1 MCLFACALAAHLA
14 THGNSA
20 TSVSC
25 LLVWQNVGIWLAGQ
39 VCIADAIA
47 ASSCFPPLFRPIHIP
62 VKYPGPNGAI
72 DTVIPLTDGG
82 VYDNLGA

>member
-1 MCLFACALAAHLA
+1 MIVPSLIWWHIVIPRPPYLAY
-14 THGNSA
+14 S
-20 TSVSC
+20 
-25 LLVWQNVGIWLAGQ
+25 WQNVGIWLAGQ

-47 ASSCFPPLFRPIHIP
+47 ASSCFPPLFRPIQIP